1 MRFNERHGGR
11 RAGAGRRYLVPGEA
25 TVKITTRVPV
35 SLRAKVTARRHEL
48 GLTESEYVRRILINA
63 TLRVPT
69 DEG

>member
-1 MRFNERHGGR
+1 VRFNDRHGGR
-11 RAGAGRRYLVPGEA
+11 RAGAGRRYLVPGEP
-25 TVKITTRVPV
+25 TIKIAVRVPL
-35 SLRAKVTARRHEL
+35 SLKAKVTVRRREL